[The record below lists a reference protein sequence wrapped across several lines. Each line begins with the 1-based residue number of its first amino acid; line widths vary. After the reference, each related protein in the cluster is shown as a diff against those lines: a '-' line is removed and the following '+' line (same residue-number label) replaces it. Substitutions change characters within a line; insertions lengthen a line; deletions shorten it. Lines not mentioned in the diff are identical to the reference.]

1 MNTCDRG
8 PECTV
13 ALPERNRH
21 AGGTVGDRGARPGR
35 IPATARAHN
44 PARGLQQLQG
54 PSAGP
59 GARACSV
66 RGRARGRPD
75 GRRRRERARRRPNW
89 CGRSS
94 GGRRRRPGRH
104 HWHLRTFITGVHGV
118 STCVGRRAGM
128 VRGSERAPE
137 RSPRPSEA
145 SNRRG
150 PRARP
155 MGTRTPRATSV
166 ILVAW
171 TPVLGPRESG
181 SGSHTA
187 DQWFTPPAGHCN
199 VTSAPDRRW
208 QINTYVEEVLWP
220 ASVDSSSTN
229 SPPAAAASHSRQ
241 TSIVG
246 VPEEDEGSMA
256 GLGGHVQVAVVIH
269 DSGIVGSARFRS
281 TSLSRPRALL
291 PGSFERQ
298 CGRTGKPLAPS

>member
-1 MNTCDRG
+1 VNDCRANTTRV
-8 PECTV
+8 CTV
-13 ALPERNRH
+13 AISERIGH
-21 AGGTVGDRGARPGR
+21 AGGTIGDRRTRPGR

-59 GARACSV
+59 GACACSV

-75 GRRRRERARRRPNW
+75 GRRRRERARRRPNG

-94 GGRRRRPGRH
+94 GGRWRRPGRC
-104 HWHLRTFITGVHGV
+104 HWDLRTFITGVHGV
-118 STCVGRRAGM
+118 STCVGRRAGV

-171 TPVLGPRESG
+171 TPVLGPRESR
-181 SGSHTA
+181 SSHRMA
-187 DQWFTPPAGHCN
+187 NHCFTPPAGHCN
-199 VTSAPDRRW
+199 VRSAPDRRC

-229 SPPAAAASHSRQ
+229 SPPAAAASHSCP

-256 GLGGHVQVAVVIH
+256 GLGGDVQVAVTIH
-269 DSGIVGSARFRS
+269 DSDIVGSARFRS
-281 TSLSRPRALL
+281 PSLSQPWL
-291 PGSFERQ
+291 PE
-298 CGRTGKPLAPS
+298 PDP

>member
-1 MNTCDRG
+1 MVYGHPSTDIHTNVYANTVNTCDRG

-13 ALPERNRH
+13 ALPERIRH
-21 AGGTVGDRGARPGR
+21 AGGTVGDHGARPGR
-35 IPATARAHN
+35 IPAAARAHN

-54 PSAGP
+54 PSRGP
-59 GARACSV
+59 GARACRV

-118 STCVGRRAGM
+118 STCVGRRAGV
-128 VRGSERAPE
+128 VRGPERAPE
-137 RSPRPSEA
+137 MSPRPSEA

-171 TPVLGPRESG
+171 TPVLGPRKSG
-181 SGSHTA
+181 SSSHTA

-208 QINTYVEEVLWP
+208 QINTYIEEVLWP
-220 ASVDSSSTN
+220 ASDEVSSTN
-229 SPPAAAASHSRQ
+229 SPCAAAVSHGRQ
-241 TSIVG
+241 
-246 VPEEDEGSMA
+246 
-256 GLGGHVQVAVVIH
+256 
-269 DSGIVGSARFRS
+269 
-281 TSLSRPRALL
+281 RP
-291 PGSFERQ
+291 
-298 CGRTGKPLAPS
+298 